1 MGVLFP
7 FYSIIVPGDEM
18 TMMNDDVGSLP
29 LAAHLTTVRTNQ
41 DTYLLILHTSS
52 TSQNSD

>member
-1 MGVLFP
+1 M
-7 FYSIIVPGDEM
+7 IVRGDEM

-41 DTYLLILHTSS
+41 DTYRYLPTYLTYL
-52 TSQNSD
+52 

>member
-7 FYSIIVPGDEM
+7 LYSMIVPGDEM
-18 TMMNDDVGSLP
+18 TMMNDDVGCLP
-29 LAAHLTTVRTNQ
+29 LAAHLTPVRTNQ

-52 TSQNSD
+52 TSQNSN

>member
-41 DTYLLILHTSS
+41 DTYLTGVSRGGVSVLVV
-52 TSQNSD
+52 